1 MLFKWKISVLGDSSV
16 GKTSLV
22 RHFCEGYFKE
32 DYISTIGVS
41 FLRKEIK
48 LGEHNVTLQ
57 IWDLGG
63 QTIFSNI
70 RNNYLKGT
78 HGALILFDLTEKSTL
93 AHVQQWY
100 DEVCSTVGKIPL
112 VIIGNKSDLPFKDK
126 IIEKA
131 DAMAKDLN
139 SVFFKASAKTGENMN
154 EIFLKLSQMIYENS
168 LTQSAKME
176 ADAQDAERQQQ

>member
-22 RHFCEGYFKE
+22 RHFCEGFFRE

-93 AHVQQWY
+93 AHTQQWVE
-100 DEVCSTVGKIPL
+100 EVVNTVGKIPL
-112 VIIGNKSDLPFKDK
+112 IIIGNKSDLPYKDK
-126 IIEKA
+126 MIEKA
-131 DAMAKDLN
+131 DQMAKDLGA
-139 SVFFKASAKTGENMN
+139 FFYKASAKTGENMN
-154 EIFLKLSQMIYENS
+154 QIFEKLSQLIYDSSMQQVSKSEGE
-168 LTQSAKME
+168 T
-176 ADAQDAERQQQ
+176 QDAEKYH

>member
-22 RHFCEGYFKE
+22 RHFCEGFFRE

-41 FLRKEIK
+41 FLRKEIVI
-48 LGEHNVTLQ
+48 GEHNVTLQ

-100 DEVCSTVGKIPL
+100 DEVANTVGKIPMI
-112 VIIGNKSDLPFKDK
+112 IIGNKSDLPFKDK

-131 DAMAKDLN
+131 DSMAKELGGI
-139 SVFFKASAKTGENMN
+139 FYKASAKTGENMA
-154 EIFLKLSQMIYENS
+154 EIFQKISQMIFDNS
-168 LTQSAKME
+168 QQQIAKME
-176 ADAQDAERQQQ
+176 EGQNGENKQ